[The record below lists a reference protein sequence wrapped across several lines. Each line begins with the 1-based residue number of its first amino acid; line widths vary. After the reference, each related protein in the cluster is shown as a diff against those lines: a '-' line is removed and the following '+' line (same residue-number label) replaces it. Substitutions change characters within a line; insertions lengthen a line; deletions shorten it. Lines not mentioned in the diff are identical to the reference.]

1 MNKKEPPKQIDSTE
15 QNSDTNLNMNEL
27 LERQKEQR
35 NLDLRVFPQT
45 EKQKPK
51 IKIEKEMGLIK
62 NDITDL
68 SYLNEGKN
76 MELEEINSY
85 KTPRGLHII
94 RAKIGKDTPINTI
107 FVGRRPTGEI
117 YTSKLAEA
125 HPKRDWILTRILW
138 LSGLEIGKN
147 RFGNVDTMR
156 RYIYIHGTPE
166 VEPMEVPLSHGC
178 IRMHNNELI
187 QLFDM
192 VDIGTKVLIK

>member
-1 MNKKEPPKQIDSTE
+1 MKHIVINTLQQKLHLYCNNIKEKCFLIST
-15 QNSDTNLNMNEL
+15 S
-27 LERQKEQR
+27 K
-35 NLDLRVFPQT
+35 F
-45 EKQKPK
+45 
-51 IKIEKEMGLIK
+51 GL
-62 NDITDL
+62 
-68 SYLNEGKN
+68 G
-76 MELEEINSY
+76 EEINSY

-138 LSGLEIGKN
+138 LSGLEIGEN